1 MRIYTPIK
9 QITMKRLLLTFSFM
23 FSMIA
28 CLASCDKDNLPP
40 NNTEEMTTDNA
51 VKSNKV
57 RIKIGASTFTATLLD
72 NPTAKAFKA
81 LFPLTISM
89 KELNNNEKFFD
100 LPKSLPTNSSVPA
113 SIQSG
118 DLMMYGSNTLVL
130 FYKSF
135 STSYSYT
142 KLGKIEDITG
152 LVAALG
158 TGNVTVTFE
167 IEE

>member
-1 MRIYTPIK
+1 
-9 QITMKRLLLTFSFM
+9 MKRLMLTISLM

-40 NNTEEMTTDNA
+40 NNTEEMATDNA

-57 RIKIGASTFTATLLD
+57 RIKIGVSTFTATLLD

-81 LFPLTISM
+81 LLPLTINM
-89 KELNNNEKFFD
+89 KELNNNEKYFD
-100 LPKSLPTNSSVPA
+100 LSKSLPTNSSVPA
-113 SIQSG
+113 SIQAG

-142 KLGKIEDITG
+142 KLGKIDNVNG

-158 TGNVTVTFE
+158 TDNVTVTFE
-167 IEE
+167 MEE

>member
-1 MRIYTPIK
+1 M
-9 QITMKRLLLTFSFM
+9 
-23 FSMIA
+23 A
-28 CLASCDKDNLPP
+28 
-40 NNTEEMTTDNA
+40 TDNA

-57 RIKIGASTFTATLLD
+57 RIKIGVSTFTATLLD

-81 LFPLTISM
+81 LLPLTINM
-89 KELNNNEKFFD
+89 KELNNNEKYFD
-100 LPKSLPTNSSVPA
+100 LSKSLPTNSSVPA
-113 SIQSG
+113 SIQAG

-142 KLGKIEDITG
+142 KLGKIDNVNG

-158 TGNVTVTFE
+158 TDNVTVTFE
-167 IEE
+167 MEE

>member
-1 MRIYTPIK
+1 
-9 QITMKRLLLTFSFM
+9 
-23 FSMIA
+23 MIA

-57 RIKIGASTFTATLLD
+57 RIKIVAITFTATLLD

-81 LFPLTISM
+81 LLPLTISM

-118 DLMMYGSNTLVL
+118 DLMLYGSNTLVL

-135 STSYSYT
+135 STSYSYS
-142 KLGKIEDITG
+142 KLGKIEDVNG

-167 IEE
+167 MEE

>member
-1 MRIYTPIK
+1 
-9 QITMKRLLLTFSFM
+9 MKRLMLTISLM

-40 NNTEEMTTDNA
+40 NNTEEMATDNA

-57 RIKIGASTFTATLLD
+57 RIKIGVSTFTATLLD

-81 LFPLTISM
+81 LLPLTINM
-89 KELNNNEKFFD
+89 KELNNNEKYFD
-100 LPKSLPTNSSVPA
+100 LSKSLPTNSSVPA
-113 SIQSG
+113 SIQAG
-118 DLMMYGSNTLVL
+118 DLMMYGSNTLML

-142 KLGKIEDITG
+142 KLGKIDNVNG

-158 TGNVTVTFE
+158 TDNVTVTFE
-167 IEE
+167 MEE

>member
-1 MRIYTPIK
+1 MKIYTPIK

-81 LFPLTISM
+81 LLPLTISM

-118 DLMMYGSNTLVL
+118 DLMLYGSNTLVL